1 MAMMSKA
8 LKGALKI
15 GKALTTENNIA
26 DGGGLSSLIIRRK
39 VNGAGAAL
47 ILGGPSLKEA
57 LDTTGLNNTNGI

>member
-8 LKGALKI
+8 LKGLGKGALKI

-39 VNGAGAAL
+39 EIN
-47 ILGGPSLKEA
+47 IIWIMFWIQKYK
-57 LDTTGLNNTNGI
+57 